1 MKHRI
6 ACLGLAVAAAI
17 AMSGSAFGQTVPSQF
32 VITGK
37 TAEKI
42 HDFNE
47 INLATAQRIV
57 ETCERLVTAHG
68 GGEHSIIVL
77 DHDGNRVYMDRMDG
91 QGYTNIITPEMKAR
105 TALITRAPSK
115 IIQDLVERDPS
126 MEPYEV
132 QLGLYPVAGGL
143 PIIINHQLIGAVG
156 GGGYRPNPPV
166 WDDEICVHKSLVQ
179 VFGPSIP
186 PLLKDLKPEPISN
199 PGNLPVPHFG
209 VTKPPQSTLPAQFVV
224 TGEGAA
230 HVFDGDQISLAAAKK
245 IALGCRAW
253 AASKDKTMSAYV
265 LNTAGEMVHMER
277 MDGQGSLP
285 IRTALLKAQTALR
298 LREPTSIRGAQQL
311 NTGRGVA
318 RNMSPNIF
326 HFYLGSGGIPI
337 VVDGQMIGAVG
348 ISGVEGGQDEQ
359 CAIEGLKAAFGDRAT
374 LPVYDAASTA
384 GGAAAAEQR

>member
-6 ACLGLAVAAAI
+6 MCLGLAVAAVI
-17 AMSGSAFGQTVPSQF
+17 AVSGLAFAQTVPPQF
-32 VITGK
+32 VVTGK

-77 DHDGNRVYMDRMDG
+77 DHNGNRVYMDRMDG

-115 IIQDLVERDPS
+115 IIQNLVERDPS

-186 PLLKDLKPEPISN
+186 PLLEDVRPETIGSR
-199 PGNLPVPHFG
+199 GTLPVPSFG
-209 VTKPPQSTLPAQFVV
+209 VTKPPKSTLPAKFVV
-224 TGEGAA
+224 TGAGAA

-253 AASKDKTMSAYV
+253 ATSKNKTMTAYV

-285 IRTALLKAQTALR
+285 VRTALLKAQTALR
-298 LREPTSIRGAQQL
+298 LREPTSIRGTQLL
-311 NTGRGVA
+311 NTRRGVA
-318 RNMSPNIF
+318 RDMSPNIF

-348 ISGVEGGQDEQ
+348 VSGVEGGQDEQ
-359 CAIEGLKAAFGDRAT
+359 CAIEGLKAAFGNRAT
-374 LPVYDAASTA
+374 LPVYEAASTA
-384 GGAAAAEQR
+384 GGAAAAQQR